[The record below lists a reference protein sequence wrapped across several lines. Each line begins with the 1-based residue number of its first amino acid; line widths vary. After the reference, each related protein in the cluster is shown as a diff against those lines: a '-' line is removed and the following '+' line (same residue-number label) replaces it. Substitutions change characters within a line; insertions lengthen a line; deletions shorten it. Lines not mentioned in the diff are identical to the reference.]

1 MKTKAISSLSPSE
14 VETLIDRIPYFKD
27 LSFND
32 YYQYQLLLSHSRL
45 IQLEPGEILLRR
57 GKTGNKIYFLASGN
71 VDVFSEDTPGD
82 KALNQLTSGEIIGAL
97 SVINDQP
104 RTATLAAAQS
114 YASET
119 TKVIAPDFKICGKL
133 HDFSK
138 VKLTT
143 KIHFLKLV
151 INNIRFKLST
161 YQKQYPDHRLTQKRH
176 NVGVYTG
183 EPGTPEELDSLA
195 GQAFVLTLLL
205 NNWNKETESNLDV
218 NKSKAV
224 AKPKNKILDFF
235 SKKKSA

>member
-1 MKTKAISSLSPSE
+1 MKTKAISTLSSTE
-14 VETLIDRIPYFKD
+14 IEMLIDKIPYFKD

-32 YYQYQLLLSHSRL
+32 HDQYQLLLSHSRL
-45 IQLEPGEILLRR
+45 ILLEPGELLLQR
-57 GKTGNKIYFLASGN
+57 GKTGNKIYFLAGGYI
-71 VDVFSEDTPGD
+71 DVFSEDTPGE
-82 KALNQLTSGEIIGAL
+82 KALNQLTKGEIIGAL

-104 RTATLAAAQS
+104 RTATLAASQS

-119 TKVIAPDFKICGKL
+119 TKVIATDFRVFGKL

-138 VKLTT
+138 VKLST
-143 KIHFLKLV
+143 KIHFLQLV

-176 NVGVYTG
+176 NVGVFTG
-183 EPGTPEELDSLA
+183 EAGTPEELDSLA

-205 NNWNKETESNLDV
+205 NNWNRETESLLEV
-218 NKSKAV
+218 PKSTAKSKS
-224 AKPKNKILDFF
+224 KIFDFF